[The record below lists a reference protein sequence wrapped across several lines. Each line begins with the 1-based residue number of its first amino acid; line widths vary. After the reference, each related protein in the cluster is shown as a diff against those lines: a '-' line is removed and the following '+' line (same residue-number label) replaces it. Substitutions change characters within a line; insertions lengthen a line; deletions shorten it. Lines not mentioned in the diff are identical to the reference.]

1 MNTLEIGIE
10 GMTCASCVAHVE
22 KALRELPGVLEATVN
37 LATERAQ
44 VRYDPGAVV
53 PQRMADAISEVGYTP
68 VVSEMEFAVEGMTC
82 ASCVAHVEKAVRDLP
97 GVTDATVNLATERV
111 QVHYFS
117 ASVDFADFAA
127 AVEEAGYQAR
137 PLGDLGEDEAAAK
150 QRSLTT
156 QRRGVW
162 LAAALTLPVVI
173 LSMGMYVFPAWDT
186 LLAVAS
192 PFPRFWDWVQ
202 AALTTAVLFGP
213 GLRFFRPGFI
223 AYRRLAPDMNSL
235 VSTGTGAAWLYS
247 MLVLLVPNLFPATAR
262 HVYFDSAAV
271 VIVAVLLGKYM
282 ESLAKGRGSAAIQ
295 KLMGLQAKAAR
306 IQRSDGTEESV
317 PLASV
322 RHGDLVVIRP
332 GEQLA
337 VDGIVREGV
346 SHVDQ
351 AMLTGEPVAVKRQVG
366 DAVVGGTIN
375 QEGRLLVEA
384 TSVGKDAV
392 LGKIIQ
398 LVERAQTGK
407 LPIQRLADRAV
418 RVFTPIVLAIAL
430 LSFLLWLAFG
440 PAPAI
445 TTALISAVAV
455 LVVACPCA
463 MGLATPAAIMVGTGR
478 AAEMGVLFRKGEAL
492 ESLSHVDT
500 VLFDKTGTLTEG
512 RPALVDLLADAPQ
525 EALRLAASLE
535 SNSEHPLALAVL
547 AAAQA
552 QGVVAEL
559 VADFSAVPGFG
570 IQGVVNGRRVLLGA
584 RRFVE
589 REGIDIGHW
598 AAQAQSLEAEGK
610 TVVFLAA
617 DQQPLALLAIA
628 DPIKPDAAAVVAAM
642 KAFGLKVAM
651 VTGDGQLTAESVAR
665 ALGID
670 EVHAEVLPA
679 DKAGVVT
686 TLQQAGQRVA
696 FVGDGIN
703 DAPALAQADVGIALA
718 SGTDIAI
725 EAADVTLTRGEL
737 GGVPTALVTARKTM
751 SNIRGNLFWA
761 FFYNILLIP
770 VAAGVLIPFYGI
782 YLNPM
787 LAGVA
792 MGTSSIFVLGNSMR
806 LKWLQPWKTADQR
819 SGQAMV
825 SLSRKT
831 VQ

>member
-1 MNTLEIGIE
+1 M
-10 GMTCASCVAHVE
+10 
-22 KALRELPGVLEATVN
+22 
-37 LATERAQ
+37 
-44 VRYDPGAVV
+44 
-53 PQRMADAISEVGYTP
+53 
-68 VVSEMEFAVEGMTC
+68 
-82 ASCVAHVEKAVRDLP
+82 
-97 GVTDATVNLATERV
+97 
-111 QVHYFS
+111 
-117 ASVDFADFAA
+117 
-127 AVEEAGYQAR
+127 
-137 PLGDLGEDEAAAK
+137 
-150 QRSLTT
+150 
-156 QRRGVW
+156 
-162 LAAALTLPVVI
+162 
-173 LSMGMYVFPAWDT
+173 
-186 LLAVAS
+186 
-192 PFPRFWDWVQ
+192 
-202 AALTTAVLFGP
+202 VLFGP

-235 VSTGTGAAWLYS
+235 VATGTGAAWLYS
-247 MLVLLVPNLFPATAR
+247 MLVLLAPNLFPASAR
-262 HVYFDSAAV
+262 HIYFDSAAV

-282 ESLAKGRGSAAIQ
+282 ESLAKGSASAAIK

-306 IQRSDGTEESV
+306 VQRSDGTEASV
-317 PLASV
+317 SLASV
-322 RHGDLVVIRP
+322 RQGDLVVIRP
-332 GEQLA
+332 GEQMA
-337 VDGIVREGV
+337 VDGIIREGV
-346 SHVDQ
+346 SHVNQ
-351 AMLTGEPVAVKRQVG
+351 SMLTGEPIAVNKQVG
-366 DAVVGGTIN
+366 DTVVGGTIN

-407 LPIQRLADRAV
+407 LPIQRLADQAV
-418 RVFTPIVLAIAL
+418 QVFTPVVLVIAL
-430 LSFLLWLAFG
+430 LSFFLWLIFG

-512 RPALVDLLADAPQ
+512 RPALVDFLADSPQ

-535 SNSEHPLALAVL
+535 SGSEHPLAIAVL
-547 AAAQA
+547 AAAGT
-552 QGVVAEL
+552 QGIAVEAVS
-559 VADFSAVPGFG
+559 DFRAVSGFG
-570 IQGVVNGRRVLLGA
+570 VQGVVNGRRVLLGA
-584 RRFVE
+584 RRFLE
-589 REGIDIGHW
+589 REGIDIGRW
-598 AAQAQSLEAEGK
+598 ASKAQDLEAEGK

-617 DQQPLALLAIA
+617 DQLPLALLAIA

-642 KAFGLKVAM
+642 KYFGLKVTM
-651 VTGDGQLTAESVAR
+651 VTGDGQRTAESVAR

-686 TLQQAGQRVA
+686 SLQQLGQRVA

-737 GGVPTALVTARKTM
+737 GGVPTAFIAARKTM

-770 VAAGVLIPFYGI
+770 VATGVLIPFYGI
-782 YLNPM
+782 YLDPM

-806 LKWLQPWKTADQR
+806 LKWLRPWKATELR
-819 SGQAMV
+819 SV
-825 SLSRKT
+825 
-831 VQ
+831 

>member
-1 MNTLEIGIE
+1 MNTLEVGVE

-22 KALRELPGVLEATVN
+22 KALRELPGVLDATVN
-37 LATERAQ
+37 LATERAR
-44 VRYDPGAVV
+44 VDYDPAIVA

-82 ASCVAHVEKAVRDLP
+82 ASCVAHVERAIRDLP
-97 GVTDATVNLATERV
+97 GVTEATVNLATERV
-111 QVHYFS
+111 HVYYFPAS
-117 ASVDFADFAA
+117 AAFADFSA
-127 AVEEAGYQAR
+127 AVADAGYEAHA
-137 PLGDLGEDEAAAK
+137 LGEQNEDESAAK
-150 QRSLTT
+150 QRALTA

-162 LAAALTLPVVI
+162 LAAALTLPVVV
-173 LSMGMYVFPAWDT
+173 LSMGMFIFPAWDAQ
-186 LLAVAS
+186 LAGVS
-192 PFPRFWDWVQ
+192 PFPHFWDWVQ
-202 AALTTAVLFGP
+202 AILTTLVLFGP

-223 AYRRLAPDMNSL
+223 AYRRLTPDMNSL
-235 VSTGTGAAWLYS
+235 VATGTGAAWLYS
-247 MLVLLVPNLFPATAR
+247 MLVLLLPGLFPITAQ
-262 HVYFDSAAV
+262 HIYFDSAAV
-271 VIVAVLLGKYM
+271 VITAVLLGKYM
-282 ESLAKGRGSAAIQ
+282 EALAKGRGSAAIR
-295 KLMGLQAKAAR
+295 KLMNLQAKEAR
-306 IQRSDGTEESV
+306 VQRSEGIEESV
-317 PLASV
+317 PLTSV
-322 RHGDLVVIRP
+322 RRGDLVVIRP
-332 GEQLA
+332 GEQLS
-337 VDGIVREGV
+337 VDGIIREGV
-346 SHVDQ
+346 SHVNQ
-351 AMLTGEPVAVKRQVG
+351 SMLTGEPIAVNKQVG

-407 LPIQRLADRAV
+407 LPIQRLADQAV
-418 RVFTPIVLAIAL
+418 QVFTPIVLIIAA
-430 LSFLLWLAFG
+430 LSFLLWLVFG

-478 AAEMGVLFRKGEAL
+478 AAELGVLFRKGEAL
-492 ESLSHVDT
+492 ETLSHVDM

-512 RPALVDLLADAPQ
+512 RPALVDLLADSPQ
-525 EALRLAASLE
+525 EALRLAVSLE

-547 AAAQA
+547 AAART
-552 QGVVAEL
+552 QGVVAEP
-559 VADFSAVPGFG
+559 VTDFSAIPGFG
-570 IQGVVNGRRVLLGA
+570 IQGNINGRHVLLGA
-584 RRFVE
+584 RRFIE
-589 REGIDIGHW
+589 REGVDIGHW
-598 AAQAQSLEAEGK
+598 AAKAKELEAEGK

-617 DQQPLALLAIA
+617 DQLSLALLAIA
-628 DPIKPDAAAVVAAM
+628 DPIKSDAAAVVAAM
-642 KAFGLKVAM
+642 KKLGLRVGM
-651 VTGDGQLTAESVAR
+651 VTGDGQRTAESVAR
-665 ALGID
+665 ALDID

-686 TLQQAGQRVA
+686 ALQQLGQHVA
-696 FVGDGIN
+696 FIGDGIN

-737 GGVPTALVTARKTM
+737 SGVPTALVTARKTM

-782 YLNPM
+782 HLNPM

-806 LKWLQPWKTADQR
+806 LKGLRPWKAPN
-819 SGQAMV
+819 
-825 SLSRKT
+825 
-831 VQ
+831 

>member
-22 KALRELPGVLEATVN
+22 KSLRDLPGVSEATVN

-44 VRYDPGAVV
+44 VHYDPAILA
-53 PQRMADAISEVGYTP
+53 PQRMADAIHEVGYTP
-68 VVSEMEFAVEGMTC
+68 IVSEMEFAVEGMTC
-82 ASCVAHVEKAVRDLP
+82 ASCVAHVEKAIRDLP

-117 ASVDFADFAA
+117 ASVGFADFAA
-127 AVEEAGYQAR
+127 AVTAAGYQAR
-137 PLGDLGEDEAAAK
+137 PLGDQGEDEAAAK
-150 QRSLTT
+150 QRALAA

-162 LAAALTLPVVI
+162 LAAALTLPVLV
-173 LSMGMYVFPAWDT
+173 LSMGMLVYPMWDA
-186 LLAVAS
+186 LLASAS
-192 PFPRFWDWVQ
+192 PFPHFWDWVQ
-202 AALTTAVLFGP
+202 AVLTTAVLFGP

-235 VSTGTGAAWLYS
+235 VATGTGAAWLYS
-247 MLVLLVPNLFPATAR
+247 MLVLLVPDLFPIAAQ

-271 VIVAVLLGKYM
+271 VIAAVLMGKYM

-295 KLMGLQAKAAR
+295 KLLSLQAKEAR
-306 IQRSDGTEESV
+306 VQGSDGTEQSV
-317 PLASV
+317 ALASV
-322 RHGDLVVIRP
+322 RRGDLVVIRP

-337 VDGIVREGV
+337 VDGIVREGS
-346 SHVDQ
+346 SHVNQ
-351 AMLTGEPVAVKRQVG
+351 AMLTGEPIAVSKQVG
-366 DAVVGGTIN
+366 DEVVGGTIN

-384 TSVGKDAV
+384 TSVGKEAV

-407 LPIQRLADRAV
+407 LPIQRLADQAV
-418 RVFTPIVLAIAL
+418 QVFTPIVLAIAL
-430 LSFLLWLAFG
+430 LSFVIWLAFG

-478 AAEMGVLFRKGEAL
+478 AAELGVLFRKGEAL

-500 VLFDKTGTLTEG
+500 LLFDKTGTLTEG
-512 RPALVDLLADAPQ
+512 RPALVDLLADTPQ

-535 SNSEHPLALAVL
+535 SSSEHPLALAVL
-547 AAAQA
+547 AAAKA
-552 QGVVAEL
+552 QGVVAE
-559 VADFSAVPGFG
+559 AITDFSAVAGFG
-570 IQGVVNGRRVLLGA
+570 IQGTVGGRHVLLGA
-584 RRFVE
+584 RRLME
-589 REGIDIGHW
+589 REGVDIAHW
-598 AAQAQSLEAEGK
+598 AAQAQRLEAEGK

-617 DQQPLALLAIA
+617 DHLPLALLAIA
-628 DPIKPDAAAVVAAM
+628 DPIKPDAAAVIAAL
-642 KAFGLKVAM
+642 KALGLKVAM
-651 VTGDGQLTAESVAR
+651 VTGDGKLTAESVAR
-665 ALGID
+665 TLGID

-679 DKAGVVT
+679 DKAGVVKQ
-686 TLQQAGQRVA
+686 LQQAGRRVA

-737 GGVPTALVTARKTM
+737 GGVPTALIAARKTM

-782 YLNPM
+782 HLNPM

-806 LKWLQPWKTADQR
+806 LKWLQPWKTAGRREVQAA
-819 SGQAMV
+819 SG
-825 SLSRKT
+825 
-831 VQ
+831 